1 MYIVAGILTILW
13 SIVIYFLMPPD
24 PIRAKGFDER
34 ERYIAVARLRVNN
47 SGVRNTHFKKEQ
59 LFDLLTDMKFY
70 LVFSS
75 SFLMMICNGPVST
88 FTPIIISSFGF
99 NTLNSLLLTMP
110 AGAII
115 GTIEWVAPYVAYKV
129 PNMRAYLV
137 VACEMGSLLASLLLW
152 LLPRDNTGGLLF
164 GIYILASFG
173 GAYAVLMGMQIANT
187 AGYTK
192 RSLASS
198 GMFVGYCLG
207 KIRTLTSICGSRS
220 RRHTSSRAIH
230 QNLATAA
237 DLPFGR
243 EFRGAIVIQTRR
255 RSTICSWI
263 YRCCRHVGSVG
274 SIGSYLPHG
283 VRMGE

>member
-1 MYIVAGILTILW
+1 MYLVAGALTILW
-13 SIVIYFLMPPD
+13 SVVILFFMPPD

-59 LFDLLTDMKFY
+59 FFDLLTDVKFY
-70 LVFSS
+70 LIFAA
-75 SFLMMICNGPVST
+75 SFALMLANGPVST
-88 FTPIIISSFGF
+88 FSPILIASFGF
-99 NTLNSLLLTMP
+99 STLNSLLLIMP
-110 AGAII
+110 AGVII

-137 VACEMGSLLASLLLW
+137 IICQMGTLLASLLLW

-164 GIYILASFG
+164 GVYILASFG

-198 GMFVGYCLG
+198 GIFVGYCLG
-207 KIRTLTSICGSRS
+207 KSFS
-220 RRHTSSRAIH
+220 
-230 QNLATAA
+230 
-237 DLPFGR
+237 P
-243 EFRGAIVIQTRR
+243 
-255 RSTICSWI
+255 
-263 YRCCRHVGSVG
+263 
-274 SIGSYLPHG
+274 
-283 VRMGE
+283 